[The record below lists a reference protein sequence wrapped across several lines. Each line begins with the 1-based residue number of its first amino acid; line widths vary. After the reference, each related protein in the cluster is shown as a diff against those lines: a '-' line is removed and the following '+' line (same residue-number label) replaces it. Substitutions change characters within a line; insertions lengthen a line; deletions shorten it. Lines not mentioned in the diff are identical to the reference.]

1 MRTPMPKKRKQPRT
15 KREPPTKWTAP
26 FVGYP
31 VRDADGNIVEV
42 EGMPKLTD
50 EQKRAAIE
58 NAEYFRSIRPDDAD

>member
-26 FVGYP
+26 FAPYP
-31 VRDADGNIVEV
+31 VYDKDGNIVDRE
-42 EGMPKLTD
+42 ESNLTD
-50 EQKRAAIE
+50 EQKRAVIE